1 MDGVVST
8 GDGYDVIVWTK
19 GADARLVESWWQKYD
34 SRKSRC
40 LKQRKSMRT
49 LQDLRCFVAETT
61 ILEFK
66 IYRVESLMGLKHVAL
81 SYRDPKELRPPGPRC
96 SHLAA
101 PGYGT

>member
-1 MDGVVST
+1 MNWSSPAVRRVRPSTSGPTRAMDGVVST

-49 LQDLRCFVAETT
+49 LQDLRCFVAEIT
-61 ILEFK
+61 ILE
-66 IYRVESLMGLKHVAL
+66 
-81 SYRDPKELRPPGPRC
+81 C
-96 SHLAA
+96 
-101 PGYGT
+101 